1 MKKIFSIIMLI
12 LILALA
18 GCGSTQTEEPNA
30 DEMIEKIE
38 NAMYEVLGDDLKK
51 LSQHELIATMTYAMK
66 DGTGDGIQYHMI
78 K

>member
-1 MKKIFSIIMLI
+1 MKKIFFIIMLI

-38 NAMYEVLGDDLKK
+38 
-51 LSQHELIATMTYAMK
+51 
-66 DGTGDGIQYHMI
+66 
-78 K
+78 